1 MILGVR
7 ANRKEFN
14 SVKFSSGFNIVLAE
28 RTKESTKKDT
38 RNGLGKTTLLN
49 IIHFCLGAK
58 TKRNEGLLAKE
69 LEGWTFHLDLLIRH
83 KRITVSRSVDEVG
96 SVVVD
101 ADANWLDQVLE
112 LNPDRK
118 PKQAKLEFDDE
129 IKQERLKIE
138 KRLKIEEWRAL
149 LGWGLYDL
157 PAQEKSKYSPTFRSL
172 ISYDIRRDQFNDPFK
187 QYPQQSTWS
196 IQVNNAYLLD
206 LNWEHAQKWQFLRN
220 KKKNVDTIKRVIRD
234 GNDLLA
240 NILGTVGELEN
251 ERDRL
256 QRLVEKTDEDLRQFR
271 VHPQYEQIES
281 KANELTRQLH
291 DLSNR
296 IIQIKRL
303 IDFHDASAENERPA
317 DDSKVIEI
325 YEEAGTT
332 LPHLVKKQLD
342 EVKEFHIQIT
352 QNREAYLRS
361 EVNRLQEELNNAKR
375 AQKQL
380 SNERAEQMKILE
392 THGALEEY
400 NELQRLNLER
410 HTSLEAINKQIEQS
424 KKIDRETSEIRI
436 EREQLY
442 LDARSDFEERST
454 IKRARKIFNDNSE
467 ALYEAP
473 GDFIID
479 LDSNS
484 GHKFRVD
491 IKRSGSDGISKMK
504 VLCYDLMRAEL
515 WSQREASPRLL
526 IHDSTIFADVDERQ
540 IARALELGERK
551 SRECGFQYIVCLNS
565 DKIPWDELSKDLDIK
580 DYVRLTLTDDKPAGS
595 ILGIRF

>member
-1 MILGVR
+1 MIRGVR

-14 SVKFSSGFNIVLAE
+14 SVTFSDGFNIVLAE

-58 TKRNEGLLAKE
+58 TKRNEGLLVKE
-69 LEGWTFHLDLLIRH
+69 LEGWTFHLDLLIRNE
-83 KRITVSRSVDEVG
+83 RITVSRSVDDVG

-101 ADANWLDQVLE
+101 ADANWLDQVIE
-112 LNPDRK
+112 LNPVRK
-118 PKQAKLEFDDE
+118 TKQAKLKFGDE
-129 IKQERLKIE
+129 ARQEKLT
-138 KRLKIEEWRAL
+138 IEEWKTL

-157 PAQEKSKYSPTFRSL
+157 PNQENSKYCPTFRSL
-172 ISYDIRRDQFNDPFK
+172 ISYDIRRKQFNDPFE
-187 QYPQQSTWS
+187 QYQRQPTWN

-206 LNWEHAQKWQFLRN
+206 LSWEHAQKRQFLKDRTRDVN
-220 KKKNVDTIKRVIRD
+220 AIQKAIKD
-234 GNDLLA
+234 GNNLLA
-240 NILGTVGELEN
+240 NMLGTVGELEN
-251 ERDRL
+251 DRDRL
-256 QRLVEKTDEDLRQFR
+256 QRLVEKTDADLRQFR
-271 VHPQYEQIES
+271 VHPQYEQIENE
-281 KANELTRQLH
+281 ANELTRQIH
-291 DLSNR
+291 GLSNQ

-317 DDSKVIEI
+317 DDDRVIEI
-325 YEEAGTT
+325 YEEAKTT
-332 LPHLVKKQLD
+332 FPSRVKKRLD
-342 EVKEFHIQIT
+342 EVKTFHIQIT
-352 QNREAYLRS
+352 RNRKAYLRS

-400 NELQRLNLER
+400 NKLQQINLER
-410 HTSLEAINKQIEQS
+410 RSTLEAINKQIEQR
-424 KKIDRETSEIRI
+424 KRIDTEKSEIKI
-436 EREQLY
+436 EQEQLY
-442 LDARSDFEERST
+442 LDARSDFEERT
-454 IKRARKIFNDNSE
+454 AIKRARKIFNDNSE
-467 ALYEAP
+467 TLYEAP
-473 GDFIID
+473 GDFIVDID
-479 LDSNS
+479 RNS
-484 GHKFRVD
+484 GYKFRVD

-565 DKIPWDELSKDLDIK
+565 DKIPWDELSKDLSIK
-580 DYVRLTLTDDKPAGS
+580 DYVRLTLTDDKPEGS

>member
-14 SVKFSSGFNIVLAE
+14 SVTFSNGFNIVLAE

-58 TKRNEGLLAKE
+58 TKRNEGLLVKE
-69 LEGWTFHLDLLIRH
+69 LKGWIFHLDLLIRDE
-83 KRITVSRSVDEVG
+83 RITVSRSVDEVN

-101 ADANWLDQVLE
+101 ADANWLDQVIE
-112 LNPDRK
+112 LNLNRK
-118 PKQAKLEFDDE
+118 TKQAKLKFGDE
-129 IKQERLKIE
+129 TRQERLKV
-138 KRLKIEEWRAL
+138 EEWKAL

-157 PAQEKSKYSPTFRSL
+157 PNQENSKFCPTFRSL
-172 ISYDIRRDQFNDPFK
+172 ISYDIRRNQFNDPFER
-187 QYPQQSTWS
+187 YPRQPTWN
-196 IQVNNAYLLD
+196 IQVNNVYLLN
-206 LNWEHAQKWQFLRN
+206 LNWEHAQKRQFLKDRTRDV
-220 KKKNVDTIKRVIRD
+220 KAIEKAIKD
-234 GNDLLA
+234 GNNLLA

-256 QRLVEKTDEDLRQFR
+256 QRLVEKTDADLRQFR
-271 VHPQYEQIES
+271 VHPQYERIES
-281 KANELTRQLH
+281 EANNLTRQIH
-291 DLSNR
+291 DLSNQ
-296 IIQIKRL
+296 IIRIKRL
-303 IDFHDASAENERPA
+303 IDFHDESIQNERPA
-317 DDSKVIEI
+317 DDDKVIEI
-325 YEEAGTT
+325 YEAAGAT
-332 LPHLVKKQLD
+332 LPHLVKKRLD
-342 EVKEFHIQIT
+342 EVKTFHIQIT
-352 QNREAYLRS
+352 RNRKAYLRN
-361 EVNRLQEELNNAKR
+361 EVNRLREELDNATR
-375 AQKQL
+375 NREQL
-380 SNERAEQMKILE
+380 SDDRSRLMRILE

-400 NELQRLNLER
+400 SELQRLNLDQ
-410 HTSLEAINKQIEQS
+410 HTSLETVNRQIEQS
-424 KKIDRETSEIRI
+424 KEIDRKTSEIKI
-436 EREQLY
+436 EQEQLY

-454 IKRARKIFNDNSE
+454 VIKRARKIFNDNSE

-473 GDFIID
+473 GNFIVDID
-479 LDSNS
+479 RN
-484 GHKFRVD
+484 GYKFRVD

-515 WSQREASPRLL
+515 WSQCEVSPGLL

-551 SRECGFQYIVCLNS
+551 SREYGFQYIVCLNS
-565 DKIPWDELSKDLDIK
+565 DKIPQNELSADLNIK

>member
-69 LEGWTFHLDLLIRH
+69 LEGWTFHLDLLIRDEQ
-83 KRITVSRSVDEVG
+83 ITVSRSVDEVG

-118 PKQAKLEFDDE
+118 TKQAKLKFDDE
-129 IKQERLKIE
+129 TKQE
-138 KRLKIEEWRAL
+138 RLKIEEWRAL

-157 PAQEKSKYSPTFRSL
+157 PAQEKSKYSPTFRNL
-172 ISYDIRRDQFNDPFK
+172 ISYDIRRNQFDNPFEH
-187 QYPQQSTWS
+187 YPRQFAWD

-206 LNWEHAQKWQFLRN
+206 LNWEHAQKRQFLKDRTRDA
-220 KKKNVDTIKRVIRD
+220 KTIQKAIKD
-234 GNDLLA
+234 GNNLLA
-240 NILGTVGELEN
+240 NMLGTVGELEN
-251 ERDRL
+251 ERDHL
-256 QRLVEKTDEDLRQFR
+256 QRLVEKTDADLRQFR
-271 VHPQYEQIES
+271 VHPQYGKIES
-281 KANELTRQLH
+281 KANELTRQIH
-291 DLSNR
+291 DLSNQ

-317 DDSKVIEI
+317 DDDRVVEI
-325 YEEAGTT
+325 YEEARTT
-332 LPHLVKKQLD
+332 FPNRVKKRLD
-342 EVKEFHIQIT
+342 EVKAFHIQIT
-352 QNREAYLRS
+352 RNRKAYLRS

-375 AQKQL
+375 TQKQL

-400 NELQRLNLER
+400 NKLQQINLEQRL
-410 HTSLEAINKQIEQS
+410 TLEAINKQIEQR
-424 KKIDRETSEIRI
+424 KRIDTERSEIKI
-436 EREQLY
+436 EQEQLH
-442 LDARSDFEERST
+442 LDARSDFEGRAT
-454 IKRARKIFNDNSE
+454 VKRARQIFNDNSE
-467 ALYEAP
+467 ALYEAA
-473 GDFIID
+473 GNFIVDID
-479 LDSNS
+479 RNS
-484 GHKFRVD
+484 GYKFRVD
-491 IKRSGSDGISKMK
+491 IERSGSDGISKMK

-515 WSQREASPRLL
+515 WSQREASPSLL